1 MSDLNTGFENL
12 EGNSNSSSRLKGIAD
27 YLLIIRD
34 RWLIGIALAL
44 PVAFL
49 YAYVK
54 LGEPPMYQSRSSMM
68 LEPGQSIINM
78 QKVVRDDYSAAILGI
93 HLERMKSRTL
103 LQNVIA
109 AIEKNPNRRKE
120 VLAPYIKDLDPA
132 APQPSVAG
140 VVSGSYSISL
150 GGQGAPIISIYA
162 ISGSGKGAAVVSNTV
177 MEEYLKLLSVQSSST
192 YDAAIAFLEDQKEEM
207 QMKELEVDRA
217 LKDFRKK
224 HNITSIEGN
233 REFITARISALS
245 GAVTGARMDRITLQ
259 TELQQVMAFK
269 LSGKDI
275 FELSS
280 ISGFGNVEDLRS
292 QLVEL
297 MTEHSRLKDRY
308 LEKHPKLVD
317 NLRQI
322 DSINDLLDMQVEQA
336 ISDLKNKIKMA
347 ELQELEYK
355 NELRKGELE
364 ASNLDELS
372 IQYNAMKRQQSVYNS
387 TFQQLIQRLNE
398 ARITSQLESRN
409 LKQHEEALDGGHI
422 SPDRRKI
429 MTTAMGIFAAVFIGL
444 PLGLELIDNR
454 VKSPWDVEVFL
465 GRDLLAGIPRISDV
479 KESDR
484 PLIVGNDLD
493 EGLVEA
499 FRSLYS
505 RIQMQSEISGSKS
518 MLVTSAI
525 PSEGKSLLAANL
537 AYTFANHGRKTVL
550 VDFDLRRPGIHKFCG
565 LENDKGLLTL
575 VEEYENNPLGLDA
588 VNLDEVMKEVFPNLY
603 ILPSG
608 GRTRSATE
616 MLEKPAFDAV
626 INMLK
631 KHCDILMLDTSPI
644 GLFPDSLALAQ
655 KTDELVYVTRFGK
668 VSRKVC
674 KELLNS
680 LENTGTRILGV
691 VLNDLPEKKAH
702 GYYYYGG
709 YYGYGYYR
717 YKYYNKYYGG
727 DDKEDDFH
735 EKMKERRKL
744 AMEKA
749 QEDNGFEI
757 EKKPSSEND
766 NNVST

>member
-1 MSDLNTGFENL
+1 MSDLNTGFDNL
-12 EGNSNSSSRLKGIAD
+12 EGNNSSSSRLKGITD

-34 RWLIGIALAL
+34 RWLIGVALAL
-44 PVAFL
+44 PIAFL

-54 LGEPPMYQSRSSMM
+54 LGEPPMYQARSSMM

-103 LQNVIA
+103 RKNVVA
-109 AIEKNPNRRKE
+109 AIEKNPSKRKE
-120 VLAPYIKDLDPA
+120 ILAPYIKDLDPA
-132 APQPSVAG
+132 APQPSVAT
-140 VVSGSYSISL
+140 VVAWSGYSVSL
-150 GGQGAPIISIYA
+150 GGQGAPIISIFASSRSGRAAA
-162 ISGSGKGAAVVSNTV
+162 IISNTV
-177 MEEYLKLLSVQSSST
+177 MEEYLKLLSVRSSST

-207 QMKELEVDRA
+207 EMKELEVDRS

-224 HNITSIEGN
+224 HNITSMEGN
-233 REFITARISALS
+233 REFLSNRIGALT
-245 GAVTGARMDRITLQ
+245 GAVTQSRMERISLQ

-275 FELSS
+275 FELST
-280 ISGFGNVEDLRS
+280 ISSFGNVEELRS
-292 QLVEL
+292 RLVEL
-297 MTEHSRLKDRY
+297 MAEHSRLKERY
-308 LEKHPKLVD
+308 LERHPKLID

-355 NELRKGELE
+355 NELRKGEVE
-364 ASNLDELS
+364 ASQLDEVS
-372 IQYNAMKRQQSVYNS
+372 IQYNALKRQQKVYNS
-387 TFQQLIQRLNE
+387 TGSQLITRLNE

-409 LKQHEEALDGGHI
+409 LKPHEEALDGYHI
-422 SPDRRKI
+422 SPNRRKI

-444 PLGLELIDNR
+444 PLALELIDNR
-454 VKSPWDVEVFL
+454 IKSPWDVEVFL

-505 RIQMQSEISGSKS
+505 RIQMQSEISGAKS

-575 VEEYENNPLGLDA
+575 VEEYEANPLSLDTI
-588 VNLDEVMKEVFPNLY
+588 NLEEVMKEVFPNLY

-626 INMLK
+626 INFLK

-674 KELLNS
+674 KELLSS

-727 DDKEDDFH
+727 GEDEEEDFH
-735 EKMKERRKL
+735 DKMKEKKRLALEEEAGRKFGPID
-744 AMEKA
+744 EGK
-749 QEDNGFEI
+749 D
-757 EKKPSSEND
+757 
-766 NNVST
+766 VSKS